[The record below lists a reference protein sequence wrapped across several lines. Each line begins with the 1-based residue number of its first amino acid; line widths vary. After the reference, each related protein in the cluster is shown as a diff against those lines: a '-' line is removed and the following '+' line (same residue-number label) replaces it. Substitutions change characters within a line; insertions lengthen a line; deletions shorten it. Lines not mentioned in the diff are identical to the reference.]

1 MRQIIKKARTLG
13 ASKALQGALEEE
25 VRPALDH
32 GAQAI
37 PATPGVRLVHVDGR
51 VQAVEVTCRCGDVA
65 VLDIEYDQ

>member
-1 MRQIIKKARTLG
+1 MRQIIKKARTQG
-13 ASKALQGALEEE
+13 ASQALQGALESE
-25 VRPALDH
+25 VRPSLDQ
-32 GAQAI
+32 GAGQA